1 MVLLMVIDES
11 RTDRERPVLGTG
23 EMAKVEPEFLARQLE
38 ERTQRNR
45 WRDILGPDPWTINP
59 DQR

>member
-1 MVLLMVIDES
+1 MV
-11 RTDRERPVLGTG
+11 
-23 EMAKVEPEFLARQLE
+23 KVGPEFLARQLE

-45 WRDILGPDPWTINP
+45 WRDILDPDPWTINP